1 MKHLIAIAAG
11 LGYDVLERRRFLDMA
26 GLTFRPAESVFPA
39 VTCVAQATFRTAAP
53 PCDHGMVSNG
63 YFSRKLRKPSFWE
76 QSASLVTGPRI
87 WDSLRAGGAK
97 VGMYFWQ
104 QSLGESVDYVLSP
117 APIHKHGGGM
127 IMRSYTQPAEMDD
140 VLNRRCGTFPLHRY
154 WGPLASPK
162 VGRAVLANFFAMAEV
177 HEPDIAFLYLP
188 TLDYQAQRHGPASRS
203 AWRALREFRS
213 QLEKLADFAESKG
226 AELTVCGD
234 YAIGA
239 VDLPPAFPNAT
250 LRREGLFSVRPVE
263 GRAYPDFYSSRA
275 FAMCDHEIAQTSAR
289 SRRSL
294 RPLASTRLSSA
305 APDSTGRIRLPASCC
320 SRRRRE
326 AGAPTSGG
334 RTRARRPTGPRTWTS
349 TTSPATTPASC
360 SSAGRYLR
368 RRARTPRASRARMAG
383 APPSRGHRP
392 TRAWAATRWT
402 PSRHVSYLWYN
413 FRQPLKE
420 N

>member
-275 FAMCDHEIAQTSAR
+275 FAMCDHEIAHVYVRDPDDVGKVAEVLEATGEYETVERRAGQHWAHPSAGELLLTAKKGSWCAYQWWKDAR
-289 SRRSL
+289 EAPDWATHVDIHNKPGYDPCELFFGWSIPPKTCQDPTRVKGTHGRRSAIAW
-294 RPLASTRLSSA
+294 ASTDTRVGGDSMDAIA
-305 APDSTGRIRLPASCC
+305 ARVLF
-320 SRRRRE
+320 
-326 AGAPTSGG
+326 
-334 RTRARRPTGPRTWTS
+334 
-349 TTSPATTPASC
+349 
-360 SSAGRYLR
+360 
-368 RRARTPRASRARMAG
+368 
-383 APPSRGHRP
+383 
-392 TRAWAATRWT
+392 
-402 PSRHVSYLWYN
+402 VV
-413 FRQPLKE
+413 
-420 N
+420 